1 MPGRHD
7 NPRIGR
13 RQAWQFAVVPL
24 ARHGDELE
32 VLCTATHA
40 ARAMRFIERVLGLRP
55 RVRLVPEC
63 TLLEAL
69 RERFP
74 FEGGERAGSLAC
86 VHAVQPDAGVV
97 RGFDAPHGVTLMQRT
112 ASGNSRT

>member
-1 MPGRHD
+1 MPARHD

-40 ARAMRFIERVLGLRP
+40 ARAMRFIER
-55 RVRLVPEC
+55 
-63 TLLEAL
+63 
-69 RERFP
+69 
-74 FEGGERAGSLAC
+74 
-86 VHAVQPDAGVV
+86 D
-97 RGFDAPHGVTLMQRT
+97 
-112 ASGNSRT
+112 

>member
-1 MPGRHD
+1 MTGSHD

-13 RQAWQFAVVPL
+13 RQAWQFGVVPL
-24 ARHGDELE
+24 GRQGDELE

-55 RVRLVPEC
+55 RVRLVPEQA
-63 TLLEAL
+63 LLEAL

-74 FEGGERAGSLAC
+74 FEGGEHPGMRPGS
-86 VHAVQPDAGVV
+86 
-97 RGFDAPHGVTLMQRT
+97 FDLGHSPLGDN
-112 ASGNSRT
+112 GD

>member
-1 MPGRHD
+1 MSESHD

-13 RQAWQFAVVPL
+13 RQAWQFGVVPL

-32 VLCTATHA
+32 VLCTAAHA

-55 RVRLVPEC
+55 RVRLVPEG

-74 FEGGERAGSLAC
+74 FEGGEHPGLRPG
-86 VHAVQPDAGVV
+86 
-97 RGFDAPHGVTLMQRT
+97 RFDLGQAPLGDN
-112 ASGNSRT
+112 GD